1 MHAAITAHPKTA
13 LIADFLPTQVT
24 VGMREVAFKRN
35 RWREKDRK
43 AAERYLSTHAVPV
56 ILGPETRQFIVDR
69 HHLLR
74 ALHDEGVT
82 EVQISV
88 VEDLSNLPH
97 DVFWSALESRNWS
110 HPFDD
115 KGERRDYRDLPKSI
129 GDLIDDP
136 FRSLAGALKRGGG
149 YTKDKS
155 PFSEFR
161 WADFLRDRIERET
174 IENDFDCAL
183 ELAMSLARSCEAK
196 ALPGWLG
203 SVSDSISCNPTRLTG
218 EHKSTISICDAA

>member
-1 MHAAITAHPKTA
+1 MHDAITAHPKTA
-13 LIADFLPTQVT
+13 LIAEFLPTQIT
-24 VGMREVAFKRN
+24 VGMREVSFKRN
-35 RWREKDRK
+35 RWREKDRE
-43 AAERYLSTHAVPV
+43 AAAISILMPFLSFLAPKPV
-56 ILGPETRQFIVDR
+56 FFIVDR

-74 ALHDEGVT
+74 ALHDEGLT
-82 EVQISV
+82 EAPISV
-88 VEDLSNLPH
+88 VEDWSNLPH
-97 DVFWSALESRNWS
+97 DVFWSALQSRNWCR
-110 HPFDD
+110 PFDD
-115 KGERRDYRDLPKSI
+115 KGERRDYRDIPKSL

-155 PFSEFR
+155 LFSEFR

-183 ELAMSLARSCEAK
+183 ALAMSLARSYQAR

-203 SVSDSISCNPTRLTG
+203 SVSD
-218 EHKSTISICDAA
+218 

>member
-1 MHAAITAHPKTA
+1 MHDAITIAKTA
-13 LIADFLPTQVT
+13 LIADLLPTQMT

-35 RWREKDRK
+35 RWRERDRE
-43 AAERYLSTHAVPV
+43 AAERYLNTHAIPV
-56 ILGPETRQFIVDR
+56 ILGPETRYFIVDR
-69 HHLLR
+69 HHLSR

-82 EVQISV
+82 EAPISV
-88 VEDLSNLPH
+88 VEDLSMLSH

-115 KGERRDYRDLPKSI
+115 KGERHDYRDIPKSI

-136 FRSLAGALKRGGG
+136 FRSLAGALKRAGG

-161 WADFLRDRIERET
+161 WADFLRDWIERET

-183 ELAMSLARSCEAK
+183 ALAMSLAWSREAK
-196 ALPGWLG
+196 ALPGWLAG
-203 SVSDSISCNPTRLTG
+203 VV
-218 EHKSTISICDAA
+218 A